1 MEEKKKERSGKEK
14 QNGEK
19 RKSTRVGQKS
29 KKKKKEK
36 EEGNTRP
43 LAAAILNHYAAHP
56 SRGKCFAKTTVEG
69 VGFKIFLRDAIVV
82 DNGVIN

>member
-29 KKKKKEK
+29 KKKKKRKGREK
-36 EEGNTRP
+36 YSATGGGYFKSLRGSP
-43 LAAAILNHYAAHP
+43 LSGKMFRENHGG
-56 SRGKCFAKTTVEG
+56 RRRV
-69 VGFKIFLRDAIVV
+69 
-82 DNGVIN
+82 